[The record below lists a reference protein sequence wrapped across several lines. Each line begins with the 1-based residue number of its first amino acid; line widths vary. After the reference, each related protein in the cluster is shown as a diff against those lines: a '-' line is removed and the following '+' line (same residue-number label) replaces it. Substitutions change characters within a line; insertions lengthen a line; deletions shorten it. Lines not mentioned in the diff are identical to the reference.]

1 METQLVTGSGMKSY
15 FVPMA
20 PPASMRGIL
29 LLGLAMV
36 RSLLVLLRIRPRVTF
51 GTGGYVSVPAAV
63 ASWLLRVPVVLFLPD
78 IVPGKAVSRLVP
90 LARRIAVSTSD
101 SLRYLPPE
109 KTVVTGYPVREEFLT
124 ASREGGR
131 SRFSIPPDATVL
143 LVTGGSLGARSLNE
157 GIVSCLPWLLRSTYV
172 IHVCGQERLDEV
184 RASTE
189 GLPSDLGS
197 RYLLYPY
204 LDANDMAAALAAAD
218 LCVCRSG
225 ASTLG
230 ELPVTGTP
238 AVLVP
243 LPIAGVNQR
252 QNAEYLVAGEAAVML
267 DNEDLG
273 QRLGP
278 VLETLLSDHER
289 LDAMAVAARRLARPG
304 AAAEIAQLI
313 LETAR

>member
-1 METQLVTGSGMKSY
+1 METRLVTGSGMKSY